1 MSNEMPF
8 ATETPV
14 SWDVD
19 LFLRFETER
28 SRPARDLLIRIEG
41 APQRAFDLGCGPGTS
56 TRLIVERFPAAEVI
70 GLDSSTEMIEEAR
83 RRVPGVEFRRMDMS
97 LWRPQKRVDLIF
109 SDNTLQWVADH
120 RSLFPR
126 LMNFLSPGGTLA
138 VEMPDNHQEPSHVLM
153 RLIAADGPWADRLV
167 PVAKTRAVISAFYE
181 YYDWL
186 RPLAR
191 DVELWRTTYIHPLS
205 GVDALI
211 DWFRGSVLLPYLAP
225 LSPAESEAF
234 LDRYRSGLEEAYPA
248 EPDGRLLFLI
258 PRLFILARK
267 PG

>member
-1 MSNEMPF
+1 MSTEMPF

-19 LFLRFETER
+19 LFLRFEAER
-28 SRPARDLLIRIEG
+28 SRPARDLLARIESE
-41 APQRAFDLGCGPGTS
+41 PQRAFDLGCGPGTS
-56 TRLIVERFPAAEVI
+56 TRLLVERFPDAEVVA
-70 GLDSSTEMIEEAR
+70 LDSSEAMIEEAR

-97 LWRPQKRVDLIF
+97 DWSPQKRVDLIF
-109 SDNTLQWVADH
+109 ADNTLQWVADH
-120 RSLFPR
+120 LRLFPR
-126 LMNFLSPGGTLA
+126 LMGFLSPGGTLA

-153 RLIAADGPWADRLV
+153 RLTAADGPWADRLV
-167 PVAKTRAVISAFYE
+167 PVAKSRPVISAHYE

-186 RPLAR
+186 RPLAC
-191 DVELWRTTYIHPLS
+191 DVEMWRTTYIHPLA

-225 LSPAESEAF
+225 LTPDESEAF
-234 LDRYRSGLEEAYPA
+234 LARYRSGLEEAYPA
-248 EPDGRLLFLI
+248 QPDGRVLFLI
-258 PRLFILARK
+258 PRLFIVARK